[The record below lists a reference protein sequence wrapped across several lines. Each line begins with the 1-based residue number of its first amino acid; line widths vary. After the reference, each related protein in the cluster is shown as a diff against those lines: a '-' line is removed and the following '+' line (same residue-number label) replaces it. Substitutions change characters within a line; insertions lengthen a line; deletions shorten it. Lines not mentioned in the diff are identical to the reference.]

1 MQKNFSNFFHF
12 IFLLPILILLSCL
25 ATTNYYTGR
34 TLLPGKKVVVG
45 GIDNF
50 LIKDI
55 ETGQTV
61 RFGLPYMTS
70 LGFAAGLP
78 RRLETGLYWH
88 FPESF
93 ETYLRW
99 QANPRSFCYFDLSLN
114 SHFGVFAFSYPYI
127 KLGVSLSKEIHGVEP
142 FLNYYVYTN
151 AKLTEEFKETSR
163 SLGLGIA
170 IPIPRAQLI
179 PEINFSFTGNEIS
192 KGLMMFNVG
201 LRARVEH
208 KKRN

>member
-1 MQKNFSNFFHF
+1 MQKNFSKFFHF

-61 RFGLPYMTS
+61 R
-70 LGFAAGLP
+70 
-78 RRLETGLYWH
+78 RLETGLYWH

-99 QANPRSFCYFDLSLN
+99 QANPRSFRYFDLSLN